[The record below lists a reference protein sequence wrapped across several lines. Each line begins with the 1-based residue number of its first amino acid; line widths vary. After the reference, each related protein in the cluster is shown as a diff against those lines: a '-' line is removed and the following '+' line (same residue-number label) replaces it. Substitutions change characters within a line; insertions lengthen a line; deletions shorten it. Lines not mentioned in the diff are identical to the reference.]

1 MVQSPPNPTHPLAN
15 SDHPP
20 SPPSQHPSIVHPLS
34 STSQPSPNTAPNAQP
49 PPYSPRPPSGMP
61 PTSAVLA
68 HTSLPR
74 PPSSMGSPTTYTTAL
89 PFTPPA
95 IRPMYT
101 YPGTPPRYV
110 NPRLHSPPIH
120 ARCPLPN
127 LSSSTHNTNMVIN
140 HPMATSTSQATKA
153 PITSVYAENN
163 SHNDSIRLRAR
174 TMPAG
179 SYTE

>member
-74 PPSSMGSPTTYTTAL
+74 PPSSMGSPT
-89 PFTPPA
+89 
-95 IRPMYT
+95 M
-101 YPGTPPRYV
+101 TPPRYW

-120 ARCPLPN
+120 ARCPPPN
-127 LSSSTHNTNMVIN
+127 SPSLTHTTNMVSN
-140 HPMATSTSQATKA
+140 HPTATSTSRATRPHHKSLCRKQL
-153 PITSVYAENN
+153 I
-163 SHNDSIRLRAR
+163 
-174 TMPAG
+174 
-179 SYTE
+179 